1 MYKIFTILPRQ
12 QKPEILT
19 GNPLQQTR
27 LVWAHMELTT
37 PLKYMVSQKITNPKK
52 LPFFYNF
59 IILGICA
66 INTY

>member
-19 GNPLQQTR
+19 GNPMQQTR

-37 PLKYMVSQKITNPKK
+37 PLKYMVSQKKNLPQKK
-52 LPFFYNF
+52 LPFFL
-59 IILGICA
+59 I
-66 INTY
+66 